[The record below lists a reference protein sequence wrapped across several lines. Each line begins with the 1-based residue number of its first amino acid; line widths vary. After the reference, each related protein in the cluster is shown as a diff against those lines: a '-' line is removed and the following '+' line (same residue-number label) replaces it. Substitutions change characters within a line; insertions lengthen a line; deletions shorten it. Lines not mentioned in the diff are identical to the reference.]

1 MNQYL
6 IYGLRCPKTDDYKYI
21 GKSSS
26 GMQRAK
32 THLTYSHNESV
43 NHWVAE
49 LREQGFCPLIDVIE
63 ECSEEDLQVKEQFWI
78 QFYTDS
84 GCKLMNSIF
93 YRGAAI
99 EKLEKDVA
107 DAQKELEQLF
117 NNIIETI
124 NEASTL
130 GGFIKNRR
138 RMLKVTQANLAEM
151 ASITSKTL
159 SEIELNNANP
169 SYYTIVKILDILGY
183 KLTPTLK
190 INSIKVDPIK
200 SQVTTTGTGVWTPKT
215 N

>member
-151 ASITSKTL
+151 AGITSKTL

-169 SYYTIVKILDILGY
+169 SYYTIEKLLDILGY

-190 INSIKVDPIK
+190 
-200 SQVTTTGTGVWTPKT
+200 T
-215 N
+215 NK

>member
-26 GMQRAK
+26 GIQRAQA
-32 THLTYSHNESV
+32 HLTYSHNESV

-63 ECSEEDLQVKEQFWI
+63 ECSEEDLQIKEQFWI
-78 QFYTDS
+78 QYFTAR

-107 DAQKELEQLF
+107 DAQKELDATLNKILDMIDEM
-117 NNIIETI
+117 
-124 NEASTL
+124 STVS
-130 GGFIKNRR
+130 GFIKFMRKKR
-138 RMLKVTQANLAEM
+138 GLTQQDLSEM
-151 ASITSKTL
+151 AGITSRTL
-159 SEIELNNANP
+159 TDIELEKGNP
-169 SYYTIVKILDILGY
+169 SYATIEKILDILGY

-190 INSIKVDPIK
+190 NSV
-200 SQVTTTGTGVWTPKT
+200 
-215 N
+215 

>member
-26 GMQRAK
+26 GMQRAQA
-32 THLTYSHNESV
+32 HLTYSHNESV

-63 ECSEEDLQVKEQFWI
+63 KCSEEDLQIKEQFWI
-78 QFYTDS
+78 QYFTDR

-107 DAQKELEQLF
+107 DAQKELDATL
-117 NNIIETI
+117 NRVIDTI
-124 NEASTL
+124 NVLSTIN
-130 GGFIKNRR
+130 GFIKH
-138 RMLKVTQANLAEM
+138 M
-151 ASITSKTL
+151 
-159 SEIELNNANP
+159 
-169 SYYTIVKILDILGY
+169 
-183 KLTPTLK
+183 
-190 INSIKVDPIK
+190 
-200 SQVTTTGTGVWTPKT
+200 
-215 N
+215 

>member
-1 MNQYL
+1 MHIKFGNVKYISYICNMNQYL
-6 IYGLRCPKTDDYKYI
+6 IYGLRCPKTDDYRYI

-26 GMQRAK
+26 GLQRAQS
-32 THLTYSHNESV
+32 HLTFSHNESV

-107 DAQKELEQLF
+107 DAQKELEQVF

-151 ASITSKTL
+151 AGITSKTL

-169 SYYTIVKILDILGY
+169 SYYTIEKLLDILGY

-190 INSIKVDPIK
+190 
-200 SQVTTTGTGVWTPKT
+200 T
-215 N
+215 NNL

>member
-26 GMQRAK
+26 GLERAK
-32 THLTYSHNESV
+32 AHLTYSHNESV

-49 LREQGFCPLIDVIE
+49 LREQGFCPLIDVLE
-63 ECSEEDLQVKEQFWI
+63 ECTEEDLQIKEHFWI
-78 QFYTDS
+78 QYYTAR

-99 EKLEKDVA
+99 EKLEQQVA
-107 DAQKELEQLF
+107 EAQKELDATL
-117 NNIIETI
+117 NKVLDTI
-124 NEASTL
+124 NETSTL

-138 RMLKVTQANLAEM
+138 RVLKVTQADLAEM
-151 ASITSKTL
+151 ASITSRTL

-169 SYYTIVKILDILGY
+169 SYYTIEKLLDILGY
-183 KLTPTLK
+183 KLVPILK
-190 INSIKVDPIK
+190 T
-200 SQVTTTGTGVWTPKT
+200 Q
-215 N
+215 